1 MIKDREAMAGYTY
14 SLHTTKDSGYG
25 IPDFS
30 VLAKAYGISWFR
42 ADSDFLLGG
51 IIEPMM
57 IELLIPDNQILT
69 PSLPRGRDMQDLE
82 PRLDNLKYNKL
93 NAL

>member
-1 MIKDREAMAGYTY
+1 
-14 SLHTTKDSGYG
+14 
-25 IPDFS
+25 
-30 VLAKAYGISWFR
+30 
-42 ADSDFLLGG
+42 
-51 IIEPMM
+51 MM
-57 IELLIPDNQILT
+57 IELLIPDSQTLT